1 MPDGHT
7 LLLFVGA
14 GLLLNVTPGPD
25 LLYILGRAIGQ
36 GRSAG
41 VLSALGI
48 GAGCLVH
55 ILAATLGLSA
65 FLMALPLG
73 YDLVRWAGAAYLVYI
88 GVKALRSKGGSLQV
102 SALAP
107 ESRRRVFLQGA
118 LTNVLNPKV
127 ALFFLAFLPQFADP
141 RRGPLAPQ
149 LLLLGTLF
157 AVNGTLVCIGF
168 ALFASRLGDWLKT
181 RYGVTRLLE
190 RLTGGLFIALGLRL
204 ALLDRR

>member
-25 LLYILGRAIGQ
+25 LLYILGRAMGQ

-48 GAGCLVH
+48 GAGCLFH
-55 ILAATLGLSA
+55 IVAATLGLSA
-65 FLMALPLG
+65 VVMALPLG
-73 YDLVRWAGAAYLVYI
+73 YDLVRWAGAAYLVFI
-88 GVKALRSKGGSLQV
+88 GVKALRSRGGSLQV

-149 LLLLGTLF
+149 LLLLGTIF
-157 AVNGTLVCIGF
+157 AVNGTLVCILF

-181 RYGVTRLLE
+181 RYGVSRLLD
-190 RLTGGLFIALGLRL
+190 RATGGLFVALGLRL